1 MTFFLGFV
9 KENCLA
15 GCDGLSALK
24 KLLNIQLFQN
34 NPHIQMLNWLLK
46 PATDGVT
53 KF

>member
-1 MTFFLGFV
+1 MIVCV

-24 KLLNIQLFQN
+24 TFLNIHSLLKTI
-34 NPHIQMLNWLLK
+34 PHIQMLNWLLK